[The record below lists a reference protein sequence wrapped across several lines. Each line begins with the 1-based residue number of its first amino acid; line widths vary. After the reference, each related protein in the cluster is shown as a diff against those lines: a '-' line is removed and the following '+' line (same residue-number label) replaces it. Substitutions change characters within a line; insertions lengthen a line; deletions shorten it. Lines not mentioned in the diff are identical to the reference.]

1 MAEAYV
7 RVITGMKA
15 KGSELC
21 CIQRIKPFSINHFL
35 ANFRLSTASW
45 IDYS

>member
-21 CIQRIKPFSINHFL
+21 CIQRI
-35 ANFRLSTASW
+35 
-45 IDYS
+45 